1 MVDGDNGRGNHDS
14 SACCAVG
21 NPLTIAGVSVPA
33 HVVEV
38 SENLCVNATSQALQM
53 AVSTVQET
61 G

>member
-21 NPLTIAGVSVPA
+21 NLLTIAGVSVPA

-38 SENLCVNATSQALQM
+38 SENLCANVTSQALQM